1 MSISTHTELKTAIS
15 NWLKRSDLSTYLDD
29 LVTLA
34 EVRIFRDV
42 RNEDTQGSYS
52 ESINTST
59 GGTIAPAG
67 FLGWRNV
74 DVNSG
79 TFRQPLTVT
88 TANQAMQE
96 MDYPQRTGLPK
107 FIWHTGSGAG
117 FAFYPFPDSDYTV
130 SGTYYK
136 KPGTLSSAEYD
147 LFTNNPDLYL
157 FASLAEAAPFLKDD
171 KRVELW
177 EAKYR
182 QIKDAVNAQ
191 YTKTRF
197 SGPLHMT
204 ARGA

>member
-1 MSISTHTELKTAIS
+1 MSISTHAELKTAIS

-29 LVTLA
+29 LIMLGET
-34 EVRIFRDV
+34 RIFRDV
-42 RNEDTQGSYS
+42 RSIEMQASYS
-52 ESINTST
+52 EAIDT
-59 GGTIAPAG
+59 A
-67 FLGWRNV
+67 
-74 DVNSG
+74 SG
-79 TFRQPLTVT
+79 TTTVPDGFIGWVSVNIGTTASRRPLEVT
-88 TANQAMQE
+88 TAHQIVTE
-96 MDYPQRTGLPK
+96 MDYPDRTGMPK
-107 FIWHTGSGAG
+107 MIWLRGGGATFG
-117 FAFYPFPDSDYTV
+117 YYPFPDSDYSV
-130 SGTYYK
+130 AGTYYK
-136 KPGTLSSAEYD
+136 KPGTLSSAVYT